1 MFNGVLLQGHVCPGP
16 PTDLLWQQE
25 GGLGGEGGVME
36 HDRGQTPQTQIGYPP
51 VSADS
56 V

>member
-1 MFNGVLLQGHVCPGP
+1 MACCYRGMFVLAP

-25 GGLGGEGGVME
+25 GGLGGGGVME